1 MAERRQG
8 RARDERSDDLV
19 RMGWS
24 PEQARAWLAQ
34 QDAVD
39 DGTGHA
45 PDPDPDADGGAC
57 AADSGAPLAIW
68 PDNADVLGVWMRLQ
82 SQWRLGARGEPD
94 LQGLRYDAAQL
105 VIERTLRHLAE
116 ARRDEVFIQLI
127 EMEHAAL
134 EAAHG

>member
-8 RARDERSDDLV
+8 AQRDERTDDLV

-24 PEQARAWLAQ
+24 LARARAWLAA
-34 QDAVD
+34 QDGQDESSA
-39 DGTGHA
+39 A
-45 PDPDPDADGGAC
+45 DPDPDADGGVC
-57 AADSGAPLAIW
+57 AADADAPLAIW

-82 SQWRLGARGEPD
+82 SQWRLGPRGDMD
-94 LQGLRYDAAQL
+94 LQGLRYEAAHL
-105 VIERTLRHLAE
+105 VIERTFRHLAQ
-116 ARRDEVFIQLI
+116 ARRDEVFTQLI